1 MEKLVNGTK
10 YNKSEIMR
18 AAWEEFRHSIAK
30 TFAECLRNVWADAKR
45 IMSNVVNKIAEE
57 SKKNAVVR
65 MHYGEY
71 KNNYSDCRT
80 VEGSYDPNTRTI
92 EVLVNQK
99 KGKFAFYTKR
109 NGKKVRMF

>member
-10 YNKSEIMR
+10 YNKAEIMK

-45 IMSNVVNKIAEE
+45 VMSNVMNKIAEE
-57 SKKNAVVR
+57 SKKDEIVR
-65 MHYGEY
+65 MFYGEY
-71 KNNYSDCRT
+71 KNSYSNCRT
-80 VEGSYDPNTRTI
+80 VEGSYDRNTKTI

-99 KGKFAFYTKR
+99 KGKFMFYTKR

>member
-10 YNKSEIMR
+10 YNKAEIMR
-18 AAWEEFRHSIAK
+18 AAWEEFHHSISK
-30 TFAECLRNVWADAKR
+30 TFAECLRNAWADAKR
-45 IMSNVVNKIAEE
+45 VMSNVMNKIAEE
-57 SKKNAVVR
+57 SKKNEVVR

-80 VEGSYDPNTRTI
+80 VEGSYDPKTKTI

-99 KGKFAFYTKR
+99 KGTFAFYTKR

>member
-10 YNKSEIMR
+10 YNKAEIMK

-30 TFAECLRNVWADAKR
+30 TFAECLRNVWADAK
-45 IMSNVVNKIAEE
+45 NVMNKIAEE
-57 SKKNAVVR
+57 SKKNEVIR

-80 VEGSYDPNTRTI
+80 VEGSYDNKTKTI

-99 KGKFAFYTKR
+99 KGTFAFYTKR
-109 NGKKVRMF
+109 NGRKVRLF

>member
-10 YNKSEIMR
+10 YNKAEIMK

-57 SKKNAVVR
+57 SKKGEVVR
-65 MHYGEY
+65 MFYGEY

-80 VEGSYDPNTRTI
+80 VEGSYDRNTKTI

-99 KGKFAFYTKR
+99 KGKFTFYAKR